1 MTACGQSISG
11 MDVSQEGELRG
22 DYSDGCHSPR
32 AVWVLMSVTVL
43 ILAVT

>member
-11 MDVSQEGELRG
+11 MDVPQEGELRG
-22 DYSDGCHSPR
+22 DYDGCHSPS
-32 AVWVLMSVTVL
+32 AVWVPMSVTVL